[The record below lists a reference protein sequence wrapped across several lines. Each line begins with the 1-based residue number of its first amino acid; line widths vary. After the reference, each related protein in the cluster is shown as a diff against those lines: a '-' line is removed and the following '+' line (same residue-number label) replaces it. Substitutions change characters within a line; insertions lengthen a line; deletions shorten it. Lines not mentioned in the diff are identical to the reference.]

1 MHKMIEGPL
10 TGSYCTNIRVS
21 VFDGKMHPVDSN
33 DMAFQIAG
41 TMAFKESFQHAAAQI
56 MEPVYDLEI
65 LCLDDV
71 MGDIMSDLQTRRA
84 IIMGMDSDGHYQKI
98 KARVPLSE
106 MHNYSSTLRSLT
118 QGKAKF
124 SMRMNEYSPVSPD
137 IQQKLLHEYQ
147 EQNKENEIGH

>member
-1 MHKMIEGPL
+1 ML
-10 TGSYCTNIRVS
+10 FRS
-21 VFDGKMHPVDSN
+21 DGKMHPVDSN

-41 TMAFKESFQHAAAQI
+41 MHAYKEAFHLAAPQI

-65 LCLDDV
+65 LCGDEV
-71 MGDIMSDLQTRRA
+71 MGDIIGDLQTRRA

-106 MHNYSSTLRSLT
+106 MHNYSSSLRALT

-124 SMRMNEYSPVSPD
+124 SMKMAEYGSIPPE
-137 IQQKLLHEYQ
+137 IQSKLITEYQ
-147 EQNKENEIGH
+147 AHHKDSEE